1 MDIMSVLNHLAQ
13 NPNQPIEIQT
23 NLESED
29 NEIIVQV
36 LLTTIRDFVANPVVQ
51 NTLTNPEDLF
61 KVINMVLVR
70 LGFMADYN
78 IISPLELKTIV
89 YYSKLTSQ
97 GELLRSPYHPIHL
110 RSIMS
115 DKGLNV
121 PQSFDLLYKD
131 IDYLPN
137 ICNVWEHGEDL
148 VIIYFTKV
156 IITNQSD
163 AEEINAIVESFDQN
177 LHT

>member
-1 MDIMSVLNHLAQ
+1 MSILNHLAQ
-13 NPNQPIEIQT
+13 HPNQPLEIQT
-23 NLESED
+23 NLDGED

-51 NTLTNPEDLF
+51 NTLTNLEDLF

-70 LGFMADYN
+70 LGFMSDYN
-78 IISPLELKTIV
+78 IISPSELKDIV

-115 DKGLNV
+115 DKGLNI
-121 PQSFDLLYKD
+121 PPSFDLLYHD
-131 IDYLPN
+131 VDYLPN
-137 ICNVWEHGEDL
+137 ICNAWEHGDDV
-148 VIIYFTKV
+148 VIISFTKA
-156 IITNQSD
+156 IITNESD
-163 AEEINAIVESFDQN
+163 TEEINSIINIFDQN
-177 LHT
+177 LQM